1 MMSKSPPV
9 TVFNILS
16 IFHFYINLV
25 YFILYM
31 YTYVCGITVYKCN
44 KYQLWYAP
52 FPNFHAKAFQ
62 KNRKSQVSIHKD
74 FAIARAA
81 LIASTLLDVL

>member
-1 MMSKSPPV
+1 
-9 TVFNILS
+9 
-16 IFHFYINLV
+16 
-25 YFILYM
+25 M
-31 YTYVCGITVYKCN
+31 YTYVFGITVYKCN

-81 LIASTLLDVL
+81 LIASTLLNVLWRSVDMENLLQAPRIDRWTR

>member
-1 MMSKSPPV
+1 
-9 TVFNILS
+9 
-16 IFHFYINLV
+16 
-25 YFILYM
+25 M

-81 LIASTLLDVL
+81 LIASTLLDVLWRSVDMENLLQAPRIDRWTR

>member
-1 MMSKSPPV
+1 
-9 TVFNILS
+9 
-16 IFHFYINLV
+16 
-25 YFILYM
+25 M
-31 YTYVCGITVYKCN
+31 YTYVFGITVYKCN

-81 LIASTLLDVL
+81 LIASTLLDVLWRSVDMENLLQAPRIDRWTR